1 MSNIHPTA
9 IIHETARLHE
19 SVQVGPY
26 CVIGEDV
33 SIDEGCIL
41 KSHVVVAGPT
51 TIKKNNEFFSFCVIG
66 EDTPDLKFKGEKA
79 TLDIGEDNIFREF
92 CKVHRGTAA
101 DLGYTKI
108 GDGNLIMPG
117 VMIAHDCVL
126 GNDNILVDNSA
137 LAGHVQLGNNVTLGG
152 YTLVH
157 QFCKLG
163 SHSFTGMGSIIS
175 MDVAA
180 FTRVAGN
187 PTKQAGLNSIGLER
201 KGFSID
207 ELSNLKKAYK
217 IFFREGLRAEEAVE
231 KIKFEC
237 AQDKNID
244 TFIESIQSSERGV
257 IR

>member
-1 MSNIHPTA
+1 M
-9 IIHETARLHE
+9 
-19 SVQVGPY
+19 
-26 CVIGEDV
+26 
-33 SIDEGCIL
+33 
-41 KSHVVVAGPT
+41 
-51 TIKKNNEFFSFCVIG
+51 
-66 EDTPDLKFKGEKA
+66 
-79 TLDIGEDNIFREF
+79 
-92 CKVHRGTAA
+92 
-101 DLGYTKI
+101 
-108 GDGNLIMPG
+108 
-117 VMIAHDCVL
+117 
-126 GNDNILVDNSA
+126 
-137 LAGHVQLGNNVTLGG
+137 QLGNNVTLGG

-175 MDVAA
+175 MDVVA

-201 KGFSID
+201 KGFSKD

-231 KIKFEC
+231 KIKSEC

-244 TFIESIQSSERGV
+244 TFIKSIQSSQRGV

>member
-9 IIHETARLHE
+9 IIHETAQLHE

-41 KSHVVVAGPT
+41 KSHVVIAGPT

-79 TLDIGEDNIFREF
+79 ILDIGEGNTFREF

-137 LAGHVQLGNNVTLGG
+137 LAGHVQLENNVTLGG

-175 MDVAA
+175 MDVVA

-201 KGFSID
+201 KGFSKD

-231 KIKFEC
+231 KIKSEC

-244 TFIESIQSSERGV
+244 TFIKSIQSSQRGV

>member
-9 IIHETARLHE
+9 IIHETAQLHE

-41 KSHVVVAGPT
+41 KSHVVIAGPT

-79 TLDIGEDNIFREF
+79 TLDIGEGNTFREF

-101 DLGYTKI
+101 DLGYRKI

-137 LAGHVQLGNNVTLGG
+137 LAGHVQLGDNVTLGG

-175 MDVAA
+175 MDVVA

-201 KGFSID
+201 KGFSKD

-231 KIKFEC
+231 KIKSEC

-244 TFIESIQSSERGV
+244 TFIESIQSSQRGV

>member
-9 IIHETARLHE
+9 IIHETAQLHE

-26 CVIGEDV
+26 CVIGKDV

-41 KSHVVVAGPT
+41 KSHVVIAGPT

-79 TLDIGEDNIFREF
+79 TLDIGEGNTFREF

-137 LAGHVQLGNNVTLGG
+137 LAGHVQLENNVTLGG

-175 MDVAA
+175 MDVVA

-201 KGFSID
+201 KGFSKD

-231 KIKFEC
+231 KIKSEC

-244 TFIESIQSSERGV
+244 TFIKSIQSSQRGV

>member
-19 SVQVGPY
+19 SVKVGPY

-41 KSHVVVAGPT
+41 KSHVVIAGPT
-51 TIKKNNEFFSFCVIG
+51 TIKKNNEFYSFCVIG

-137 LAGHVQLGNNVTLGG
+137 LAGHVQLGDNVTLGG

-175 MDVAA
+175 MDVVA

-201 KGFSID
+201 KGFSKD

>member
-1 MSNIHPTA
+1 M
-9 IIHETARLHE
+9 
-19 SVQVGPY
+19 
-26 CVIGEDV
+26 
-33 SIDEGCIL
+33 
-41 KSHVVVAGPT
+41 
-51 TIKKNNEFFSFCVIG
+51 
-66 EDTPDLKFKGEKA
+66 
-79 TLDIGEDNIFREF
+79 
-92 CKVHRGTAA
+92 HRGTAA

-175 MDVAA
+175 MDVVA

-201 KGFSID
+201 KGFSKD

-231 KIKFEC
+231 KIKSEC

-244 TFIESIQSSERGV
+244 TLIESIQSSQRGV

>member
-1 MSNIHPTA
+1 MGS
-9 IIHETARLHE
+9 EM
-19 SVQVGPY
+19 
-26 CVIGEDV
+26 
-33 SIDEGCIL
+33 CIR
-41 KSHVVVAGPT
+41 
-51 TIKKNNEFFSFCVIG
+51 
-66 EDTPDLKFKGEKA
+66 D
-79 TLDIGEDNIFREF
+79 R
-92 CKVHRGTAA
+92 
-101 DLGYTKI
+101 
-108 GDGNLIMPG
+108 G

-137 LAGHVQLGNNVTLGG
+137 LAGHVQLENNVTLGG

-175 MDVAA
+175 MDVVA

-201 KGFSID
+201 KGFSKD

-231 KIKFEC
+231 KIKSEC

-244 TFIESIQSSERGV
+244 TFIKSIQSSQRGV

>member
-33 SIDEGCIL
+33 SIDEDCIL
-41 KSHVVVAGPT
+41 KSHVVIAGPT

-137 LAGHVQLGNNVTLGG
+137 LAGHVQLENNVTLGG

-175 MDVAA
+175 MDVVA

-201 KGFSID
+201 KGFSKD

>member
-9 IIHETARLHE
+9 IIHETAQLHE

-41 KSHVVVAGPT
+41 KSHVVIAGPT

-79 TLDIGEDNIFREF
+79 TLDIGEGNTFREF

-137 LAGHVQLGNNVTLGG
+137 LAGHVQLGDHVTLGG
-152 YTLVH
+152 YTLIH

-163 SHSFTGMGSIIS
+163 SHSFTGLSS
-175 MDVAA
+175 HVTMDVPA
-180 FTRVAGN
+180 FTRVAGV
-187 PTKQAGLNSIGLER
+187 PTKQAGLNTIGLER
-201 KGFSID
+201 NGFTKEEI
-207 ELSNLKKAYK
+207 SNLKKAYK
-217 IFFREGLRAEEAVE
+217 IFFREGLKAEEAIE
-231 KIKFEC
+231 KINEEC
-237 AQDKNID
+237 QSDEKLKVFIDSIKNS
-244 TFIESIQSSERGV
+244 TRGV
-257 IR
+257 LR